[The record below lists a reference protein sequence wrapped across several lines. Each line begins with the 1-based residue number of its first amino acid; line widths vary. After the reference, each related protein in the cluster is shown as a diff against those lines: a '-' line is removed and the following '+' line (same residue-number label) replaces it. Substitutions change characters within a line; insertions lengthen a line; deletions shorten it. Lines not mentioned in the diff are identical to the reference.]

1 MFPKPK
7 STLDILLAYSVFE
20 MTLSNTMICINGG
33 SHTKMSLF
41 QENCRL
47 IEPEPLV
54 VNVKH
59 KKYNVQVC
67 STYIMYVD
75 YYKNSFY

>member
-1 MFPKPK
+1 MVKFTKKIESLYLFPKPK

-59 KKYNVQVC
+59 KKHNVHNVC
-67 STYIMYVD
+67 M
-75 YYKNSFY
+75 